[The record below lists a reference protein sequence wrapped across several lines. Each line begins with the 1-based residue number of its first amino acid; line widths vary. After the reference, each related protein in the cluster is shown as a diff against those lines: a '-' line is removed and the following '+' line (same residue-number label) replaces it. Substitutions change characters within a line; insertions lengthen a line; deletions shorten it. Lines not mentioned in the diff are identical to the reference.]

1 MKLSNILFYFFIFLT
16 QIACQS
22 NKEFESPPQY
32 NLNKPTI
39 YKLPKALNEIS
50 GIAFS
55 SDRNDLLYAIQ
66 DESGLLYEYDL
77 ENSRAKEFKFSKK
90 GDFEDIA
97 ISDELIIV
105 LKSNGTL
112 YTFPLN
118 NVVSNQETNVKDV
131 KELEDILPKGE
142 YEGLY
147 MDNANRNLYVLCKNC
162 SGDKEE
168 KKTSG
173 YILSVEPKGQITQNG
188 QFSINVEDI
197 KRLAK
202 VEKMHFQPSA
212 LTKNKETN
220 EWYIISSANNA
231 FVITDASWAVKAV
244 YPLPKSSFRQPEGI
258 CFDSQNNL
266 YISNEKANGSSGN
279 VLKFLLKK

>member
-1 MKLSNILFYFFIFLT
+1 MKLSNLLFYFFIFLT

-22 NKEFESPPQY
+22 KKEFASPPQY

-39 YKLPKALNEIS
+39 YKLPKALDEIS
-50 GIAFS
+50 GIAFP
-55 SDRNDLLYAIQ
+55 SDRNDIIYAIQ

-77 ENSRAKEFKFSKK
+77 ENSRAKEFKFAKK
-90 GDFEDIA
+90 GDFEDVA
-97 ISDELIIV
+97 LTEELIIV

-112 YTFPLN
+112 YTFPLSD
-118 NVVSNQETNVKDV
+118 VVSNNEANVQEIKDV
-131 KELEDILPKGE
+131 LPKGE

-162 SGDKEE
+162 GEDKEQ
-168 KKTSG
+168 KKTTG
-173 YILSVEPKGQITQNG
+173 YVVNVDSKGQITRSG
-188 QFSINVEDI
+188 EFSINVKDI
-197 KRLAK
+197 ETMAK
-202 VEKMHFQPSA
+202 VEKIHFQPSA
-212 LTKNKETN
+212 LAKNKQTN